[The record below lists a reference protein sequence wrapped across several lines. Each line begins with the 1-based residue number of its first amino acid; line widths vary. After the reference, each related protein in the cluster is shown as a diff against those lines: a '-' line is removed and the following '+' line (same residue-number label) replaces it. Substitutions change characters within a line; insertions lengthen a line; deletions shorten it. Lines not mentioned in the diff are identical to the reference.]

1 MRDQRGQVNGEWL
14 VSDPPEKLA
23 DFGRRRAAV
32 SGDERRDAHAHEVL
46 CRRKAINRF
55 DVRVHVDETG
65 RENLV
70 VRVDDFARCVRRYV
84 PDANNSAVANADVG
98 TEPGIAAAVDDA
110 GVCNQEIVDGIAGV
124 SARALIGKEKT
135 AERQCNQDQR
145 GRAGE

>member
-1 MRDQRGQVNGEWL
+1 
-14 VSDPPEKLA
+14 
-23 DFGRRRAAV
+23 
-32 SGDERRDAHAHEVL
+32 
-46 CRRKAINRF
+46 
-55 DVRVHVDETG
+55 VHVDETG

-70 VRVDDFARCVRRYV
+70 VRVDDFARYVRRYV

-98 TEPGIAAAVDDA
+98 TEPGIAAAVDDT

-124 SARALIGKEKT
+124 SAGALIGKEKT